1 MRVLLVSINRVRHPY
16 PVYPLGLDHVAAA
29 LTPAHDVR
37 IADLCPG
44 GAEGGELEGAVREF
58 APDAV
63 GISVRNVDSTDFTAP
78 RGFAG
83 AVREAVAVIRGATS
97 APVVLGGAGFALFP
111 LELLRATG
119 ADWGFLGEGEACA
132 PLFEALEGGRS
143 PAGLPGV
150 VTPGGGLPEPARAI
164 DPRGPA
170 APGLNPA
177 LGWYLARGGILNLQ
191 TQRGCPFRCIYCTYP
206 AIEGNRSRLFE
217 AEAAAARALQL
228 QDAGARHLVL
238 TDSAFNVRPGHCL
251 EVAEAFLAAGIA
263 IPWSGFL
270 APMAPPP
277 GFYERL
283 AAAGL
288 THVEFGTESLSDPML
303 PRIGKSFRRAD
314 VFAAHRA
321 ARDAGIHVA
330 HFLLFGGPGET
341 AETVE
346 ETLAAAE
353 ELDGA
358 PLFVFCGMRIYPGTS
373 LFRRAVE
380 DGQLDPAE
388 SLLEPIYYRPAG
400 IELDAIVDRVTRHAR
415 TRPAWVVGDGA
426 DRIQDQVARLHERG
440 HTGPLWEWLSVA

>member
-29 LTPAHDVR
+29 LAPGHDVR
-37 IADLCPG
+37 IVDLCPG
-44 GAEGGELEGAVREF
+44 EPGGGALEAAVREF
-58 APDAV
+58 VPDAV
-63 GISVRNVDSTDFTAP
+63 GISVRNVDSTDFTAQ

-83 AVREAVAVIRGATS
+83 DVRDAVAAIRGATS

-111 LELLRATG
+111 RELLRVTG

-132 PLFEALEGGRS
+132 PLFEAIEAGRS
-143 PAGLPGV
+143 PQGVPGV
-150 VTPGGGLPEPARAI
+150 VAPGGSLPAPARGI

-177 LGWYLARGGILNLQ
+177 LGWYLAHGGILNLQ
-191 TQRGCPFRCIYCTYP
+191 TQRGCPFRCTYCTYP
-206 AIEGNRSRLFE
+206 AIEGSRSRLFD
-217 AEAAAARALQL
+217 AVSAADRARRL
-228 QDAGARHLVL
+228 QDAGARYLAI
-238 TDSAFNVRPGHCL
+238 TDSVFNAHPEHCL
-251 EVAEAFLAAGIA
+251 AIADAFRAAGVA
-263 IPWSGFL
+263 VPWSAFF
-270 APMAPPP
+270 APTAPPA

-288 THVEFGTESLSDPML
+288 SHVEFGTESLSDPML
-303 PRIGKSFRRAD
+303 PRIGKSFRKGD
-314 VFAAHRA
+314 VLAAHRA
-321 ARDAGIHVA
+321 ARAAGVHVA

-358 PLFVFCGMRIYPGTS
+358 PLFVFCGMRIYPGTGLWS
-373 LFRRAVE
+373 RAVE
-380 DGQLDPAE
+380 EGQVDPA
-388 SLLEPIYYRPAG
+388 SPLLEPTYYRPAAIG
-400 IELDAIVDRVTRHAR
+400 LDAIVERVSRHAA

-426 DRIQDQVARLHERG
+426 QRVQDQVAYLHERG
-440 HTGPLWEWLSVA
+440 RAGPLWEWLSVA